1 MSGSQSLTPY
11 EPDAYEVIAQA
22 MAESERG
29 RWFLDEHARRNRGPD
44 TGTLLDAIARL
55 ESAVTAQRPPDD
67 LAHLRGNLLDMANA
81 ISRTKAEIA
90 AISAPGQ
97 DQSRLGS
104 ASEALDAIVRTTE
117 RATSDILGAAEEVQE
132 AAWLLRERGIEP
144 EFCDRLDRHATQIY
158 TACSFQDLTAQR
170 TGRIVHTLRY
180 LEDRLSSMIA
190 IWDAEGERVPPAPE
204 RAGAAADLCQSDVDR
219 FIDAEAPA
227 IPVSPLLGATALDD
241 DLVFVETPAEPQV
254 ETAVDAFDL
263 DGMDA
268 VSAAEAEEI
277 AFGALEPTAEI
288 AAVGSE
294 AESVAAAPEIGLD
307 TIEVLEETAEIDVQI
322 VTVAEETAEAAPQD
336 IEFATAEVEADAA
349 LSVAIDVPVATLE
362 EPMIKT
368 DEPALGTAES
378 DDAIAE
384 AMILPPVL
392 EAAEDADEPAP
403 ARENRAGSA
412 EPAHLDEIDLL
423 SIEEKLALFS

>member
-1 MSGSQSLTPY
+1 MSGYQSLTPY
-11 EPDAYEVIAQA
+11 EPDAYEVIARA

-97 DQSRLGS
+97 DQTRLGS

-117 RATSDILGAAEEVQE
+117 RATSDILGATEQMQE
-132 AAWLLRERGIEP
+132 AAWLLRERGVEP

-180 LEDRLSSMIA
+180 LEDRLASMIA
-190 IWDAEGERVPPAPE
+190 IWDAEGERVPQAPE
-204 RAGAAADLCQSDVDR
+204 RAEAAADLCQSDVDR
-219 FIDAEAPA
+219 FIDAEGPA

-241 DLVFVETPAEPQV
+241 DLAFVQAPDSTEAFPADVMDAEP
-254 ETAVDAFDL
+254 AADA
-263 DGMDA
+263 
-268 VSAAEAEEI
+268 I
-277 AFGALEPTAEI
+277 AFAAREP
-288 AAVGSE
+288 VVVS
-294 AESVAAAPEIGLD
+294 
-307 TIEVLEETAEIDVQI
+307 ETAE
-322 VTVAEETAEAAPQD
+322 VAQ
-336 IEFATAEVEADAA
+336 
-349 LSVAIDVPVATLE
+349 
-362 EPMIKT
+362 
-368 DEPALGTAES
+368 
-378 DDAIAE
+378 
-384 AMILPPVL
+384 
-392 EAAEDADEPAP
+392 AEDRRGRPRGRRDHRDGDRGGRCPELRYRRFPHGARRADPRDA
-403 ARENRAGSA
+403 RAGRCVRVRG
-412 EPAHLDEIDLL
+412 
-423 SIEEKLALFS
+423 

>member
-1 MSGSQSLTPY
+1 MSGYQSLTPY
-11 EPDAYEVIAQA
+11 EPDAYEVIARA

-97 DQSRLGS
+97 DQTRLGS

-117 RATSDILGAAEEVQE
+117 RATSDILGATEQMQE
-132 AAWLLRERGIEP
+132 AAWLLRERGVEP

-180 LEDRLSSMIA
+180 LEDRLASMIA
-190 IWDAEGERVPPAPE
+190 IWDAEGERVPQAPE
-204 RAGAAADLCQSDVDR
+204 RAEAAADLCQSDVDR
-219 FIDAEAPA
+219 FIDAEGPA

-241 DLVFVETPAEPQV
+241 DLAFVQAPDSTEAFPADVMDAEP
-254 ETAVDAFDL
+254 AADAIAFAAREPVVA
-263 DGMDA
+263 A
-268 VSAAEAEEI
+268 VSE
-277 AFGALEPTAEI
+277 TAEI
-288 AAVGSE
+288 AQA
-294 AESVAAAPEIGLD
+294 
-307 TIEVLEETAEIDVQI
+307 
-322 VTVAEETAEAAPQD
+322 ETAEAD
-336 IEFATAEVEADAA
+336 LEVAEITVTEIEADGAPSFDIA
-349 LSVAIDVPVATLE
+349 DSLTALE
-362 EPMIKT
+362 EPILET
-368 DEPALGTAES
+368 PEPADVFASEGELEEIEALTLPTALE
-378 DDAIAE
+378 AE
-384 AMILPPVL
+384 APAQA
-392 EAAEDADEPAP
+392 EARKEGAT
-403 ARENRAGSA
+403 S
-412 EPAHLDEIDLL
+412 LDDIDLL

>member
-1 MSGSQSLTPY
+1 MSGYQSLTPY
-11 EPDAYEVIAQA
+11 EPDAYEVIARA

-97 DQSRLGS
+97 DQTRLGS

-117 RATSDILGAAEEVQE
+117 RATSDILGATEQMQE
-132 AAWLLRERGIEP
+132 AAWLLRERGVEP

-180 LEDRLSSMIA
+180 LEDRLASMIA
-190 IWDAEGERVPPAPE
+190 IWDAEGERVPQAPE
-204 RAGAAADLCQSDVDR
+204 RAEAAADLCQSDVDR
-219 FIDAEAPA
+219 FIDAEGPA

-241 DLVFVETPAEPQV
+241 DLAFVQAPEA
-254 ETAVDAFDL
+254 AD
-263 DGMDA
+263 
-268 VSAAEAEEI
+268 AAEAFPAGVLDAEPAADAI
-277 AFGALEPTAEI
+277 AFAVREP
-288 AAVGSE
+288 VVS
-294 AESVAAAPEIGLD
+294 
-307 TIEVLEETAEIDVQI
+307 ETAEVAQ
-322 VTVAEETAEAAPQD
+322 TEAAEARLEVAEITVTEIEADVAPSFDVADSLTAFEEPILETPEPADVFASEGEPEEIEALTLSA
-336 IEFATAEVEADAA
+336 ALEADA
-349 LSVAIDVPVATLE
+349 
-362 EPMIKT
+362 
-368 DEPALGTAES
+368 PALAQ
-378 DDAIAE
+378 AE
-384 AMILPPVL
+384 ARKE
-392 EAAEDADEPAP
+392 EAA
-403 ARENRAGSA
+403 S
-412 EPAHLDEIDLL
+412 LDDIDLL

>member
-1 MSGSQSLTPY
+1 MSGYQSLTPY
-11 EPDAYEVIAQA
+11 EPDAYEVIARA

-97 DQSRLGS
+97 DQTRLGS

-117 RATSDILGAAEEVQE
+117 RATSDILGATEQMQE
-132 AAWLLRERGIEP
+132 AAWLLRERGVEP

-180 LEDRLSSMIA
+180 LEDRLASMIA
-190 IWDAEGERVPPAPE
+190 IWDAEGERVPQAPE
-204 RAGAAADLCQSDVDR
+204 RAEAAADLCQSDVDR
-219 FIDAEAPA
+219 FIDAEGPA

-241 DLVFVETPAEPQV
+241 DLAFVQAPDSTEAFPADVMDAEAAADAIAFAVREPVVSETAEVAQV
-254 ETAVDAFDL
+254 E
-263 DGMDA
+263 
-268 VSAAEAEEI
+268 AAEA
-277 AFGALEPTAEI
+277 GLEVAEI
-288 AAVGSE
+288 TVT
-294 AESVAAAPEIGLD
+294 EI
-307 TIEVLEETAEIDVQI
+307 
-322 VTVAEETAEAAPQD
+322 
-336 IEFATAEVEADAA
+336 EAD
-349 LSVAIDVPVATLE
+349 VAPSFDIADSLTALE
-362 EPMIKT
+362 EPILET
-368 DEPALGTAES
+368 PEPADVFASEGEPEGIEALTLPTALE
-378 DDAIAE
+378 AE
-384 AMILPPVL
+384 APAQA
-392 EAAEDADEPAP
+392 EARKEGAA
-403 ARENRAGSA
+403 S
-412 EPAHLDEIDLL
+412 LDDIDLL

>member
-11 EPDAYEVIAQA
+11 EPDAYEVIAHA

-90 AISAPGQ
+90 AISTPGQ

-117 RATSDILGAAEEVQE
+117 RATSDILGAAEQVQE

-144 EFCDRLDRHATQIY
+144 EFSDRLDRHATQIY

-170 TGRIVHTLRY
+170 TSRIVHTLRY

-190 IWDAEGERVPPAPE
+190 IWDAEGERVPPAPG
-204 RAGAAADLCQSDVDR
+204 RAEVAADLCQSDVDR

-241 DLVFVETPAEPQV
+241 DLVFVEAPAEPQV
-254 ETAVDAFDL
+254 ATAVDAFEL

-268 VSAAEAEEI
+268 ASTAEAEEI
-277 AFGALEPTAEI
+277 AFGASEPAAEI

-294 AESVAAAPEIGLD
+294 AESVAAAPKIALG
-307 TIEVLEETAEIDVQI
+307 TIEVLEEAAEIDLRTVP
-322 VTVAEETAEAAPQD
+322 VAEETAEAAPQD
-336 IEFATAEVEADAA
+336 AEFVTAEVEADAVS
-349 LSVAIDVPVATLE
+349 SVVIDEPVAALE
-362 EPMIKT
+362 EPLIET
-368 DEPALGTAES
+368 GEPALDTAES

-384 AMILPPVL
+384 AVTLSMVL
-392 EAAEDADEPAP
+392 EAETEAGEPAP
-403 ARENRAGSA
+403 ARENRAGDA
-412 EPAHLDEIDLL
+412 EAAGLDEIDLL

>member
-1 MSGSQSLTPY
+1 MSGYQSLTPY
-11 EPDAYEVIAQA
+11 EPDAYEVIARA

-97 DQSRLGS
+97 DQTRLGS

-117 RATSDILGAAEEVQE
+117 RATSDILGATEQMQE
-132 AAWLLRERGIEP
+132 AAWLLRERGVEP

-180 LEDRLSSMIA
+180 LEDRLASMIA
-190 IWDAEGERVPPAPE
+190 IWDAEGERVPQAPE
-204 RAGAAADLCQSDVDR
+204 RAEVAADLCQSDVDR
-219 FIDAEAPA
+219 FIDAEGPA

-241 DLVFVETPAEPQV
+241 DLAFVQAPDSTEAFPADVMDAEPAADAIAFAV
-254 ETAVDAFDL
+254 REPVVSETAEVAQ
-263 DGMDA
+263 A
-268 VSAAEAEEI
+268 EAAEAGLEVAEITVTEIEADVAPSFDIADSLTAIEEPILETPEPTDVFASEGESEEI
-277 AFGALEPTAEI
+277 EALTLPTALE
-288 AAVGSE
+288 
-294 AESVAAAPEIGLD
+294 
-307 TIEVLEETAEIDVQI
+307 
-322 VTVAEETAEAAPQD
+322 AEA
-336 IEFATAEVEADAA
+336 
-349 LSVAIDVPVATLE
+349 
-362 EPMIKT
+362 
-368 DEPALGTAES
+368 PAQ
-378 DDAIAE
+378 AE
-384 AMILPPVL
+384 ARKE
-392 EAAEDADEPAP
+392 EAT
-403 ARENRAGSA
+403 S
-412 EPAHLDEIDLL
+412 LDDIDLL

>member
-1 MSGSQSLTPY
+1 MSGYQSLTPY
-11 EPDAYEVIAQA
+11 EPDAYEVIARA

-97 DQSRLGS
+97 DQTRLGS

-117 RATSDILGAAEEVQE
+117 RATSDILGATEQMQE
-132 AAWLLRERGIEP
+132 AAWLLRERGVEP

-180 LEDRLSSMIA
+180 LEDRLASMIA
-190 IWDAEGERVPPAPE
+190 IWDAEGERVPQAPE
-204 RAGAAADLCQSDVDR
+204 RAEVAADLCQSDVDR
-219 FIDAEAPA
+219 FIDAEGPA

-241 DLVFVETPAEPQV
+241 DLAFVQAPDSTEAFPADVMDAEP
-254 ETAVDAFDL
+254 AADAIAFAAREPVVA
-263 DGMDA
+263 A
-268 VSAAEAEEI
+268 VSE
-277 AFGALEPTAEI
+277 TAEI
-288 AAVGSE
+288 AQA
-294 AESVAAAPEIGLD
+294 
-307 TIEVLEETAEIDVQI
+307 
-322 VTVAEETAEAAPQD
+322 ETAEAD
-336 IEFATAEVEADAA
+336 LEVAEITVTEIEADIAPSFDIA
-349 LSVAIDVPVATLE
+349 DSLTALE
-362 EPMIKT
+362 EPILET
-368 DEPALGTAES
+368 PEPADVFASEGELEEIEALTLPTALE
-378 DDAIAE
+378 AE
-384 AMILPPVL
+384 APAQA
-392 EAAEDADEPAP
+392 EARKEEAT
-403 ARENRAGSA
+403 S
-412 EPAHLDEIDLL
+412 LDDIDLL

>member
-1 MSGSQSLTPY
+1 MSGYQSLTPY
-11 EPDAYEVIAQA
+11 EPDAYEVIARA

-97 DQSRLGS
+97 DQTRLGS

-117 RATSDILGAAEEVQE
+117 RATSDILGATEQMQE
-132 AAWLLRERGIEP
+132 AAWLLRERGVEP

-180 LEDRLSSMIA
+180 LEDRLASMIA
-190 IWDAEGERVPPAPE
+190 IWDAEGERVPQAPE
-204 RAGAAADLCQSDVDR
+204 RAEVAADLCQSDVDR
-219 FIDAEAPA
+219 FIDAEGPA

-241 DLVFVETPAEPQV
+241 DLAFVQAPDSTEAFPADVMDAEPAADAIAFAV
-254 ETAVDAFDL
+254 REPVVSETAEVAQ
-263 DGMDA
+263 A
-268 VSAAEAEEI
+268 EAAEA
-277 AFGALEPTAEI
+277 GLEVAEI
-288 AAVGSE
+288 TVT
-294 AESVAAAPEIGLD
+294 EI
-307 TIEVLEETAEIDVQI
+307 
-322 VTVAEETAEAAPQD
+322 
-336 IEFATAEVEADAA
+336 EAD
-349 LSVAIDVPVATLE
+349 VAPSFDIADSLTALE
-362 EPMIKT
+362 EPILET
-368 DEPALGTAES
+368 PEPADVFASEGEPEEIEALTLPTAL
-378 DDAIAE
+378 DAE
-384 AMILPPVL
+384 APAQA
-392 EAAEDADEPAP
+392 EARKEEAT
-403 ARENRAGSA
+403 S
-412 EPAHLDEIDLL
+412 LDDIDLL

>member
-1 MSGSQSLTPY
+1 MSGYQSLTPY
-11 EPDAYEVIAQA
+11 EPDAYEVIARA

-97 DQSRLGS
+97 DQTRLGS

-117 RATSDILGAAEEVQE
+117 RATSDILGATEQMQE
-132 AAWLLRERGIEP
+132 AAWLLRERGVEP

-180 LEDRLSSMIA
+180 LEDRLASMIA
-190 IWDAEGERVPPAPE
+190 IWDAEGERVPQAPE
-204 RAGAAADLCQSDVDR
+204 RAEAAADLCQSDVDR
-219 FIDAEAPA
+219 FIDAEGPA

-241 DLVFVETPAEPQV
+241 DLAFVQAPDSTEAFPADVMDAEP
-254 ETAVDAFDL
+254 AADA
-263 DGMDA
+263 
-268 VSAAEAEEI
+268 I
-277 AFGALEPTAEI
+277 AFAVREP
-288 AAVGSE
+288 V
-294 AESVAAAPEIGLD
+294 
-307 TIEVLEETAEIDVQI
+307 VLETAE
-322 VTVAEETAEAAPQD
+322 VAQTETAEAGL
-336 IEFATAEVEADAA
+336 EVAEITVTEIEADGAPSFDVADSLTAFEEPILETPKPADVFASEGEPEEIEALTLSAA
-349 LSVAIDVPVATLE
+349 LQA
-362 EPMIKT
+362 
-368 DEPALGTAES
+368 
-378 DDAIAE
+378 DA
-384 AMILPPVL
+384 
-392 EAAEDADEPAP
+392 PAP
-403 ARENRAGSA
+403 AQA
-412 EPAHLDEIDLL
+412 EARKEGAASLDDIDLL

>member
-1 MSGSQSLTPY
+1 MSGYQSLTPY
-11 EPDAYEVIAQA
+11 EPDAYEVIARA

-97 DQSRLGS
+97 DQTRLGS

-117 RATSDILGAAEEVQE
+117 RATSDILGATEQMQE
-132 AAWLLRERGIEP
+132 AAWLLRERGVEP

-170 TGRIVHTLRY
+170 TGRIIHTLRY
-180 LEDRLSSMIA
+180 LEDRLASMIA
-190 IWDAEGERVPPAPE
+190 IWDGEGERVPQAPE
-204 RAGAAADLCQSDVDR
+204 RAEAAADLCQSDVDR
-219 FIDAEAPA
+219 FIDAEGPA

-241 DLVFVETPAEPQV
+241 DLAFVQAPEA
-254 ETAVDAFDL
+254 AD
-263 DGMDA
+263 
-268 VSAAEAEEI
+268 AAEAFPADVMDAEPAADAI
-277 AFGALEPTAEI
+277 AFAAREPI
-288 AAVGSE
+288 VAAVS
-294 AESVAAAPEIGLD
+294 
-307 TIEVLEETAEIDVQI
+307 ETAE
-322 VTVAEETAEAAPQD
+322 VAQAETAEAGL
-336 IEFATAEVEADAA
+336 EVAEITVTKIEAD
-349 LSVAIDVPVATLE
+349 VAPSFDIADSLTALE
-362 EPMIKT
+362 EPILET
-368 DEPALGTAES
+368 PEPADVFASEGELEEIEALTLPTALE
-378 DDAIAE
+378 AE
-384 AMILPPVL
+384 APAQA
-392 EAAEDADEPAP
+392 EARKEEAT
-403 ARENRAGSA
+403 S
-412 EPAHLDEIDLL
+412 LDDIDLL

>member
-1 MSGSQSLTPY
+1 MSGYQSLTPY
-11 EPDAYEVIAQA
+11 EPDAYEVIARA

-55 ESAVTAQRPPDD
+55 ESAVTAQHPPDD

-97 DQSRLGS
+97 DQTRLGS

-117 RATSDILGAAEEVQE
+117 RATSDILGATEQMQE
-132 AAWLLRERGIEP
+132 AAWLLRERGVEP

-180 LEDRLSSMIA
+180 LEDRLASMIA
-190 IWDAEGERVPPAPE
+190 IWDAEGERVPQAPE
-204 RAGAAADLCQSDVDR
+204 RAEAAADLCQSDVDR
-219 FIDAEAPA
+219 FIDAEGPA

-241 DLVFVETPAEPQV
+241 DLAFVQAPDSTEAFPADVMDAEP
-254 ETAVDAFDL
+254 AADAIAFAAREPVVA
-263 DGMDA
+263 A
-268 VSAAEAEEI
+268 VSE
-277 AFGALEPTAEI
+277 TAEI
-288 AAVGSE
+288 AQA
-294 AESVAAAPEIGLD
+294 
-307 TIEVLEETAEIDVQI
+307 
-322 VTVAEETAEAAPQD
+322 ETAEADLEVAEITVTEIEADIAPSFD
-336 IEFATAEVEADAA
+336 IADSLTALEEPILETPEPADVFASEGEPEEIEALTLPTALEADA
-349 LSVAIDVPVATLE
+349 
-362 EPMIKT
+362 
-368 DEPALGTAES
+368 
-378 DDAIAE
+378 
-384 AMILPPVL
+384 
-392 EAAEDADEPAP
+392 PAP
-403 ARENRAGSA
+403 AQA
-412 EPAHLDEIDLL
+412 EARKEGAASLDDIDLL

>member
-1 MSGSQSLTPY
+1 MSGYQSLTPY
-11 EPDAYEVIAQA
+11 EPDAYEVIARA

-97 DQSRLGS
+97 DQTRLGS

-117 RATSDILGAAEEVQE
+117 RATSDILGATEQMQE
-132 AAWLLRERGIEP
+132 AAWLLRERGVEP

-180 LEDRLSSMIA
+180 LEDRLASMIA
-190 IWDAEGERVPPAPE
+190 IWDAEGERVPQAPE
-204 RAGAAADLCQSDVDR
+204 RAEAAADLCQSDVDR
-219 FIDAEAPA
+219 FIDAEGPA

-241 DLVFVETPAEPQV
+241 DLAFVQAPDSTEAFPADVMDAEPAADAIAFAV
-254 ETAVDAFDL
+254 REPVVSETAEVAQ
-263 DGMDA
+263 A
-268 VSAAEAEEI
+268 EAAEA
-277 AFGALEPTAEI
+277 GLEVAEI
-288 AAVGSE
+288 TVT
-294 AESVAAAPEIGLD
+294 EI
-307 TIEVLEETAEIDVQI
+307 
-322 VTVAEETAEAAPQD
+322 
-336 IEFATAEVEADAA
+336 EAD
-349 LSVAIDVPVATLE
+349 VAPSFDIADSLTALE
-362 EPMIKT
+362 EPILET
-368 DEPALGTAES
+368 PEPADVFASEGEPEEIEALTLPTAL
-378 DDAIAE
+378 DAE
-384 AMILPPVL
+384 APAQA
-392 EAAEDADEPAP
+392 EARKEGAA
-403 ARENRAGSA
+403 S
-412 EPAHLDEIDLL
+412 LDDIDLL

>member
-1 MSGSQSLTPY
+1 MSGYQSLTPY
-11 EPDAYEVIAQA
+11 EPDAYEVIARA

-97 DQSRLGS
+97 DQTRLGS

-117 RATSDILGAAEEVQE
+117 RATSDILGATEQMQE
-132 AAWLLRERGIEP
+132 AAWLLRERGVEP

-180 LEDRLSSMIA
+180 LEDRLASMIA
-190 IWDAEGERVPPAPE
+190 IWDAEGERVPQAPE
-204 RAGAAADLCQSDVDR
+204 RAEVAADLCQSDVDR
-219 FIDAEAPA
+219 FIDAEGPA

-241 DLVFVETPAEPQV
+241 DLAFVQAPDSTEAFPADVMDAEP
-254 ETAVDAFDL
+254 AADAIAFAAREPVVA
-263 DGMDA
+263 A
-268 VSAAEAEEI
+268 VSE
-277 AFGALEPTAEI
+277 TAEI
-288 AAVGSE
+288 AQA
-294 AESVAAAPEIGLD
+294 
-307 TIEVLEETAEIDVQI
+307 
-322 VTVAEETAEAAPQD
+322 ETAEAD
-336 IEFATAEVEADAA
+336 LEVAEITVTEIEAD
-349 LSVAIDVPVATLE
+349 VAPSFDIADSLTALE
-362 EPMIKT
+362 ESILETP
-368 DEPALGTAES
+368 EPADVFASEGELEEIEALTLPTALE
-378 DDAIAE
+378 AE
-384 AMILPPVL
+384 APAQA
-392 EAAEDADEPAP
+392 EARKEEAT
-403 ARENRAGSA
+403 S
-412 EPAHLDEIDLL
+412 LDDIDLL

>member
-1 MSGSQSLTPY
+1 MSGYQSLTPY
-11 EPDAYEVIAQA
+11 EPDAYEVIARA

-97 DQSRLGS
+97 DQTRLGS

-117 RATSDILGAAEEVQE
+117 RATSDILGATEQMQE
-132 AAWLLRERGIEP
+132 AAWLLRERGVEP

-180 LEDRLSSMIA
+180 LEDRLASMIA
-190 IWDAEGERVPPAPE
+190 IWDAEGERVPQAPE
-204 RAGAAADLCQSDVDR
+204 RAEAAADLCQSDVDR
-219 FIDAEAPA
+219 FIDAEGPA

-241 DLVFVETPAEPQV
+241 DLAFVQAPDSTEAFPADVMDAEP
-254 ETAVDAFDL
+254 AADA
-263 DGMDA
+263 
-268 VSAAEAEEI
+268 I
-277 AFGALEPTAEI
+277 AFAVREP
-288 AAVGSE
+288 VVS
-294 AESVAAAPEIGLD
+294 
-307 TIEVLEETAEIDVQI
+307 ETAE
-322 VTVAEETAEAAPQD
+322 VAQAETAEARLEVAEITVTEIEADVAPSFD
-336 IEFATAEVEADAA
+336 IADSLTALEEPILETPEPTDVFASEGESEEIEALTLSAALEADA
-349 LSVAIDVPVATLE
+349 
-362 EPMIKT
+362 
-368 DEPALGTAES
+368 
-378 DDAIAE
+378 
-384 AMILPPVL
+384 
-392 EAAEDADEPAP
+392 PAP
-403 ARENRAGSA
+403 AQA
-412 EPAHLDEIDLL
+412 EARKEGAASLDDIDLL

>member
-1 MSGSQSLTPY
+1 MSGYQSLTPY
-11 EPDAYEVIAQA
+11 EPDAYEVIARA

-97 DQSRLGS
+97 DQTRLGS

-117 RATSDILGAAEEVQE
+117 RATSDILGATEQMQE
-132 AAWLLRERGIEP
+132 AAWLLRERGVEP

-158 TACSFQDLTAQR
+158 TACSVQDLTAQR

-180 LEDRLSSMIA
+180 LEDRLASMIA
-190 IWDAEGERVPPAPE
+190 IWDAEGERVPQAPE
-204 RAGAAADLCQSDVDR
+204 RAEVAADLCQSDVDR
-219 FIDAEAPA
+219 FIDAEGPA

-241 DLVFVETPAEPQV
+241 DLAFVQAPDSTEAFPADVMDAEP
-254 ETAVDAFDL
+254 AADAIAFAAREPVVA
-263 DGMDA
+263 A
-268 VSAAEAEEI
+268 VSE
-277 AFGALEPTAEI
+277 TAEI
-288 AAVGSE
+288 AQA
-294 AESVAAAPEIGLD
+294 
-307 TIEVLEETAEIDVQI
+307 
-322 VTVAEETAEAAPQD
+322 ETAEAD
-336 IEFATAEVEADAA
+336 LEVAEITVTEIEADIAPSFDIA
-349 LSVAIDVPVATLE
+349 DSLTALE
-362 EPMIKT
+362 EPILET
-368 DEPALGTAES
+368 PEPADVFASEGELEEIEALTLPTALE
-378 DDAIAE
+378 AE
-384 AMILPPVL
+384 APAQA
-392 EAAEDADEPAP
+392 EARKEEAT
-403 ARENRAGSA
+403 S
-412 EPAHLDEIDLL
+412 LDDIDLL

>member
-11 EPDAYEVIAQA
+11 EPDAYEVIARA

-117 RATSDILGAAEEVQE
+117 RATSDILGAAEEMQE
-132 AAWLLRERGIEP
+132 AAWLLRERWIEP

-204 RAGAAADLCQSDVDR
+204 RAEAAADLCQSDVDR

-241 DLVFVETPAEPQV
+241 DLAFVEAPAEPEG
-254 ETAVDAFDL
+254 ETAVAVPDG

-268 VSAAEAEEI
+268 ASAFAVDEI
-277 AFGALEPTAEI
+277 AFEAFEAAAEI

-294 AESVAAAPEIGLD
+294 AEPVSAAPGFALATTEI
-307 TIEVLEETAEIDVQI
+307 IEESAEIEFQ
-322 VTVAEETAEAAPQD
+322 TVPLAEETAEVVAQVSD
-336 IEFATAEVEADAA
+336 IVTAEAEADA
-349 LSVAIDVPVATLE
+349 VASFDSEEPVAARE
-362 EPMIKT
+362 EPMSET
-368 DEPALGTAES
+368 DELALEMAEAEDAVAESMVLSTALG
-378 DDAIAE
+378 
-384 AMILPPVL
+384 
-392 EAAEDADEPAP
+392 AAADADEPAP
-403 ARENRAGSA
+403 AGEDRTRNA
-412 EPAHLDEIDLL
+412 EPAHLDDIDLL

>member
-11 EPDAYEVIAQA
+11 EPDAYEVIAHA

-55 ESAVTAQRPPDD
+55 ESTVTAQRPPDD

-117 RATSDILGAAEEVQE
+117 RATSDILGAAEQVQE

-170 TGRIVHTLRY
+170 TSRIVHTLRY

-190 IWDAEGERVPPAPE
+190 IWDAEGERVPSAPE
-204 RAGAAADLCQSDVDR
+204 RTEVATDLCQSDVDR

-241 DLVFVETPAEPQV
+241 DLVFVEAPSEPQV
-254 ETAVDAFDL
+254 ETAVDTFDV

-268 VSAAEAEEI
+268 ASAAEAEEV
-277 AFGALEPTAEI
+277 ALGACEQAAEI

-294 AESVAAAPEIGLD
+294 AESVAPEIALG
-307 TIEVLEETAEIDVQI
+307 TIEVLEETAEVDLQT

-336 IEFATAEVEADAA
+336 AAFMTAEVEADAVTSFA
-349 LSVAIDVPVATLE
+349 IDESVAALE
-362 EPMIKT
+362 EPMIDT
-368 DEPALGTAES
+368 GEPVLDTAES
-378 DDAIAE
+378 DDVIAE
-384 AMILPPVL
+384 AMTLPTVL
-392 EAAEDADEPAP
+392 EADADADEPAP
-403 ARENRAGSA
+403 ARARRTGDAG
-412 EPAHLDEIDLL
+412 PARLDEIDLL

>member
-1 MSGSQSLTPY
+1 MSGYQSLTPY
-11 EPDAYEVIAQA
+11 EPDAYEVIARA

-97 DQSRLGS
+97 DQTRLGS

-117 RATSDILGAAEEVQE
+117 RATSDILGATEQMQE
-132 AAWLLRERGIEP
+132 AAWLLRERGVEP

-180 LEDRLSSMIA
+180 LEDRLASMIA
-190 IWDAEGERVPPAPE
+190 IWDAEGERVPQAPE
-204 RAGAAADLCQSDVDR
+204 RAEAAADLCQSDVDR
-219 FIDAEAPA
+219 FIDAEGPA

-241 DLVFVETPAEPQV
+241 DLAFVQAPDSTEAFPADVMDAEP
-254 ETAVDAFDL
+254 AADA
-263 DGMDA
+263 
-268 VSAAEAEEI
+268 I
-277 AFGALEPTAEI
+277 AFAVREP
-288 AAVGSE
+288 VVS
-294 AESVAAAPEIGLD
+294 
-307 TIEVLEETAEIDVQI
+307 ETAE
-322 VTVAEETAEAAPQD
+322 VAQAETAEARLEVAEITVTEIEADGAPSFD
-336 IEFATAEVEADAA
+336 IADSLTALEEPILETPEPTDVFASEGESEEIEALTLSAALEADA
-349 LSVAIDVPVATLE
+349 
-362 EPMIKT
+362 
-368 DEPALGTAES
+368 
-378 DDAIAE
+378 
-384 AMILPPVL
+384 
-392 EAAEDADEPAP
+392 PAP
-403 ARENRAGSA
+403 AQA
-412 EPAHLDEIDLL
+412 EARKEGAASLDDIDLL